1 MHVCRLCALMGSHS
15 AHVLTY
21 SVPHML
27 GSSYTPL
34 RAQASPSM
42 VCMLPP
48 FIVCKQEEEEA
59 FYCFCE
65 LQRRMTR
72 DLGDL
77 PCSCVCVRVCVC
89 VCV

>member
-1 MHVCRLCALMGSHS
+1 
-15 AHVLTY
+15 
-21 SVPHML
+21 ML
-27 GSSYTPL
+27 RSSYIPL

-59 FYCFCE
+59 FYCFRE

-77 PCSCVCVRVCVC
+77 PCSCVCVCVC
-89 VCV
+89 ESLCDASPEPCRLACVYASLAVI

>member
-1 MHVCRLCALMGSHS
+1 
-15 AHVLTY
+15 
-21 SVPHML
+21 ML
-27 GSSYTPL
+27 RSSYIPL

-59 FYCFCE
+59 FYCFRE

-77 PCSCVCVRVCVC
+77 PCSCVCVRASLSVMRRRSHVDLL
-89 VCV
+89 VYMRVSL

>member
-1 MHVCRLCALMGSHS
+1 
-15 AHVLTY
+15 
-21 SVPHML
+21 ML
-27 GSSYTPL
+27 RSSYIPL

-59 FYCFCE
+59 FYCFRE

-72 DLGDL
+72 DLGDPLSAKESARAFFFACALRDTKL
-77 PCSCVCVRVCVC
+77 PEQNAQAEGQVCVIKGNC
-89 VCV
+89 

>member
-1 MHVCRLCALMGSHS
+1 
-15 AHVLTY
+15 
-21 SVPHML
+21 ML
-27 GSSYTPL
+27 RSSYIPL

-59 FYCFCE
+59 FYCFRE

-77 PCSCVCVRVCVC
+77 PCSCVCVCVC
-89 VCV
+89 ASLSVMRRRSHVDLLVYMRVSL